1 MTTTHLEIVRDNFSR
16 RSDIQGEL
24 RQIDEAAT
32 TDQRGYTEDEAGRI
46 EELRA
51 ELSQIDGRI
60 EQNLELEL
68 RTQAIEEGIAGSLLG
83 ALVDR
88 ETGEVEDTRSI
99 SDAFVDSDEFRA
111 FAQNGGQGNRF
122 PSLTMARDLRAV
134 TTLDTSGAQVSPQRL
149 GRYGRDLLDRRVFLS
164 DLLPHIP
171 LGVGSA
177 EIVVD
182 KTPAADIKPAETAE
196 GADKPQSGIT
206 LDVVTEPT
214 PTIAH
219 WANLTRQAAAD
230 APQVRAYLEGRLR
243 YGLKRRADDQIIG
256 GSGTGNIVG
265 LLNRTGINT
274 VAPSA
279 AEDAAVTIRKAIT
292 ELEVADAVPE
302 IVVLNPRDAE
312 TFDLTNYDQAGIHAV
327 PNLTV
332 AGSSTAWGMT
342 IVKSNAISAG
352 TALLIDPMATAVL
365 DRQAA
370 TAYMTDSHASNFTK
384 NILTLLLELRLGL
397 GVFEAKGICK
407 VTFNDGSAGGGG
419 TG

>member
-1 MTTTHLEIVRDNFSR
+1 MVASHLEIVRDNFSR

-32 TDQRGYTEDEAGRI
+32 TDQRSYTEVETGRI
-46 EELRA
+46 EELRS
-51 ELSQIDGRI
+51 ELGQIDSRI

-68 RTQAIEEGIAGSLLG
+68 RSQAIEDGIAGSLLG

-88 ETGEVEDTRSI
+88 ESGDIEDTRSI
-99 SDAFVDSDEFRA
+99 SEAFVDSEEYRA
-111 FAQNGGQGNRF
+111 FAQNGGQGNRY
-122 PSLTMARDLRAV
+122 PSLTLDREFRAV
-134 TTLDTSGAQVSPQRL
+134 TDLDMAGAQVQPQRL
-149 GRYGRDLLDRRVFLS
+149 GRMGRDLLDRRVFLA
-164 DLLPHIP
+164 DLLPRIP

-182 KTPAADIKPAETAE
+182 ETPEGDIKPAETAE
-196 GADKPQSGIT
+196 KGEKLQSGIT
-206 LDVVTEPT
+206 LETVTEPT

-219 WANLTRQAAAD
+219 WANITRQAAAD
-230 APQVRAYLEGRLR
+230 SPQVKAYFEGRLR
-243 YGLKRRADDQIIG
+243 YGLKRRVDNQIIG

-265 LLNRTGINT
+265 LLNRSGIGT

-279 AEDAAVTIRKAIT
+279 AEDAAKTIRKAIT
-292 ELEVADAVPE
+292 ELEVAEAVPE

-342 IVKSNAISAG
+342 IVKSNAIAAG
-352 TALLIDPMATAVL
+352 TALLIDPMVVAIL

-370 TAYMTDSHASNFTK
+370 TAYMTDSHDKNFTA

-397 GVFEAKGICK
+397 GVFEAPGICK
-407 VTFNDGSAGGGG
+407 VTFNAGGGG
-419 TG
+419 DD